1 MTQRALA
8 ASFVIAACMCSLP
21 AFAGAVKITSSSASS
36 IYPEAGGVR
45 YVPEQ
50 IYDGKVSKNWTEGDQ
65 KSSGLGEWVQVEF
78 EGEKDLTSFRIWN
91 GTFSSY
97 DMWTR
102 SNRIKEVE
110 LEFSDGTK
118 QSFTLSDAMSGE
130 LVELKPVTS
139 SSVKMRIKSVYNG
152 STFTDTAISEVVF
165 FDSASDGSASVKSWE
180 TSSTYKADADG
191 NYEPVNMVDTAVDT
205 MWCEASEGDG
215 VGEWVKANFASPTEI
230 STLNMVN
237 GNGYNIMYAMKGNL
251 ATELLLT
258 FSDGS
263 TQTVTVK
270 ASGIPQKVSFTP
282 VTTSSVKVSVKTIRK
297 GKEFNDMCFSELQFA
312 N

>member
-1 MTQRALA
+1 MTHRAFVA
-8 ASFVIAACMCSLP
+8 PFVIAACMCSLP

-36 IYPEAGGVR
+36 IYPEADGLR

-50 IYDGKVSKNWTEGDQ
+50 VYDRKVSKNWTEGDQ
-65 KSSGLGEWVQVEF
+65 KSSGLGEWIQLDF
-78 EGEKDLTSFRIWN
+78 EGEKNLTAFRIWN
-91 GTFSSY
+91 GTFTSY

-118 QSFTLSDAMSGE
+118 QSFTLTDGMSGE
-130 LVELKPVTS
+130 LVDLAPVSTT
-139 SSVKMRIKSVYNG
+139 SVKMRIKSVYNG

-165 FDSASDGSASVKSWE
+165 FDDVDDGVATVKSWK

-191 NYEPVNMVDTAVDT
+191 NYEPINMADTAVDT

-215 VGEWVKANFASPTEI
+215 VGEWVEASFASPTEV
-230 STLNMVN
+230 STLNLVN

-263 TQTVTVK
+263 TQTVAVK

-282 VTTSSVKVSVKTIRK
+282 VTTSSVKVSVNTIRK
-297 GKEFNDMCFSELQFA
+297 GKEFNDLCFSELQFA
-312 N
+312 K

>member
-8 ASFVIAACMCSLP
+8 ASFVLAACMCSLP
-21 AFAGAVKITSSSASS
+21 AFAGVVKITSSSASS
-36 IYPEAGGVR
+36 IYPESDGVR
-45 YVPEQ
+45 YLPEQ
-50 IYDGKVSKNWTEGDQ
+50 VYDRKVSQNWTEGDQ
-65 KSSGLGEWVQVEF
+65 KSSGLGEWIQLDF
-78 EGEKDLTSFRIWN
+78 EGEKNLTSFRIWN

-118 QSFTLSDAMSGE
+118 QSFVLKDAMSGE
-130 LVELKPVTS
+130 LVDLKPVTS

-165 FDSASDGSASVKSWE
+165 YHSTSDGSANVKSWK
-180 TSSTYKADADG
+180 TSSTYEADADG
-191 NYEPVNMVDTAVDT
+191 NYEAANMADTAMDT

-215 VGEWVKANFASPTEI
+215 VSEWVEASFASRTEI
-230 STLNMVN
+230 STLNLVN

-270 ASGIPQKVSFTP
+270 ASGIPQKVSFSP
-282 VTTSSVKVSVKTIRK
+282 VTTSSVKVTVMTLRK
-297 GKEFNDMCFSELQFA
+297 GKEFNDLCFSELQFA
-312 N
+312 K